1 MGVVREF
8 APGFFQVRGGLPV
21 GRLARAAPALRH
33 QRVRRAPLPQ
43 RQAPPRGKLHEG
55 GGRGAEDRPGEVA
68 RRPERGQR
76 QQVGRPSQDVLAQGR
91 KMFETEWEVSQSMC
105 LILILILILIL
116 YRIAILNSLVETD
129 RESARHVQ
137 VGCGARPELRQ
148 EEEKEVSRLSHH

>member
-1 MGVVREF
+1 
-8 APGFFQVRGGLPV
+8 
-21 GRLARAAPALRH
+21 
-33 QRVRRAPLPQ
+33 
-43 RQAPPRGKLHEG
+43 
-55 GGRGAEDRPGEVA
+55 
-68 RRPERGQR
+68 
-76 QQVGRPSQDVLAQGR
+76 
-91 KMFETEWEVSQSMC
+91 MFETEWEVSQSMC